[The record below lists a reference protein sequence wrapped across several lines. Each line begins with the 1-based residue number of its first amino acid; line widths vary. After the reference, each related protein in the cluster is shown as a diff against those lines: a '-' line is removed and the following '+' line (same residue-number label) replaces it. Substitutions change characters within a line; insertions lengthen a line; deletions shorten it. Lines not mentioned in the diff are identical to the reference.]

1 MIKYIIT
8 DFDGTLVDTMKAN
21 MAAYTEAFEE
31 SGYGF
36 SDKFGRYG
44 CQCQAKTIYRI
55 KKMYELMKEV

>member
-31 SGYGF
+31 SGYVF
-36 SDKFGRYG
+36 SDKLY
-44 CQCQAKTIYRI
+44 AKASVQE
-55 KKMYELMKEV
+55 ELPSSM